1 MSVSSL
7 LSYNTLVVLA
17 GTSLLGAVSGLVG
30 SFAVLRR
37 RSLTGDALAH
47 ASLPG
52 LCLAFLIVGSRSL
65 PAMLLGAFVS
75 GILGV
80 ACISGLRRWT
90 RIKEDAAIGIVLS
103 VFFGFGIV
111 LSVVIQNQTTGGS
124 KAGLNSYILGYTA
137 GMLLQD
143 VYLIAALAGV
153 CLAVIVALYKEFKL
167 TAFDPDF
174 GRALGQPSL
183 ALDLL
188 LMALIAVA
196 VVIAL
201 PAVGVVLSAALLIIP
216 GAAARFWTDRLVR
229 MLVIA
234 VAIGCLIGVI
244 GTLLTAACNLPAGPT
259 LVLVGTGLF
268 LLSMLLAP
276 NRGVLARA
284 RARRQFR
291 DRLGQ
296 EQLLR
301 KMYDFSESA
310 WPTAPPIPDR
320 ILMGSRSPAD
330 AHRWLRQLTLAGL
343 VVPAEGSTRLTA
355 SGWQTAAQAALDYR
369 LWEFLVEA
377 SPELASQIVPG
388 DRASIEEVVPREEL
402 AALEVEFKRQGRY
415 PAALTASATGSTP

>member
-1 MSVSSL
+1 MLPMRFARGRRPMSVSSL

-37 RSLTGDALAH
+37 RSLTGDARAH

-52 LCLAFLIVGSRSL
+52 LCIAFLIVGGRSL
-65 PAMLLGAFVS
+65 PAMLLGAFIS

-111 LSVVIQNQTTGGS
+111 LSEVIQNQTTGGS

-174 GRALGQPSL
+174 GRALGHPSL

-216 GAAARFWTDRLVR
+216 GAAARFW
-229 MLVIA
+229 
-234 VAIGCLIGVI
+234 
-244 GTLLTAACNLPAGPT
+244 
-259 LVLVGTGLF
+259 
-268 LLSMLLAP
+268 
-276 NRGVLARA
+276 
-284 RARRQFR
+284 
-291 DRLGQ
+291 
-296 EQLLR
+296 
-301 KMYDFSESA
+301 
-310 WPTAPPIPDR
+310 
-320 ILMGSRSPAD
+320 
-330 AHRWLRQLTLAGL
+330 
-343 VVPAEGSTRLTA
+343 
-355 SGWQTAAQAALDYR
+355 
-369 LWEFLVEA
+369 
-377 SPELASQIVPG
+377 
-388 DRASIEEVVPREEL
+388 
-402 AALEVEFKRQGRY
+402 
-415 PAALTASATGSTP
+415 

>member
-1 MSVSSL
+1 MSVFS

-52 LCLAFLIVGSRSL
+52 LCLAFLIVGGRSL
-65 PAMLLGAFVS
+65 PAMLLGAFIS

-143 VYLIAALAGV
+143 VYLIAALAGL

-167 TAFDPDF
+167 TAFDAGF
-174 GRALGQPSL
+174 GRALGHPTL

-188 LMALIAVA
+188 LMTLIAVA

-234 VAIGCLIGVI
+234 VVIGCLIGII

-268 LLSMLLAP
+268 LLSMFLAP

-284 RARRQFR
+284 RARTRFR

-301 KMYDFSESA
+301 RLASRELAASET
-310 WPTAPPIPDR
+310 TAE
-320 ILMGSRSPAD
+320 A
-330 AHRWLRQLTLAGL
+330 ARWLYQLRLAGL
-343 VVPAEGSTRLTA
+343 VVRSTDGATRLTTT
-355 SGWQTAAQAALDYR
+355 GWHTAAQAVLDYR
-369 LWEFLVEA
+369 LWELLVEE
-377 SPELASQIVPG
+377 SPELASQMVPG
-388 DRASIEEVVPREEL
+388 DRASIEEVVPREKL
-402 AALEVEFKRQGRY
+402 AELEVQLKRQGQY
-415 PAALTASATGSTP
+415 PAALTISATETSP

>member
-65 PAMLLGAFVS
+65 PAMLLGAFIS

-143 VYLIAALAGV
+143 VYLIAALAGL

-234 VAIGCLIGVI
+234 VAIGSLIGVV

-268 LLSMLLAP
+268 LLSMLFAP

-284 RARRQFR
+284 RARTRFR

-301 KMYDFSESA
+301 RLASSPSA
-310 WPTAPPIPDR
+310 SLGTMAETQ
-320 ILMGSRSPAD
+320 
-330 AHRWLRQLTLAGL
+330 RWLYQLRLAGL
-343 VVPAEGSTRLTA
+343 VVRSADGEMSLTTA
-355 SGWQTAAQAALDYR
+355 GWHAAAQAVLDYR
-369 LWEFLVEA
+369 LWELLVEE

-402 AALEVEFKRQGRY
+402 AELEIELKRQGRS
-415 PAALTASATGSTP
+415 PDALSVLARESTP